1 MNREFRKR
9 KALAKRR
16 TAKGITLV
24 WSAIMLIAM
33 IGFLGIVI
41 DVSFVHLT
49 ANQLQNAADA
59 AALAGARMVRID
71 QAYSRDQAVYIGGL
85 NKAARDPV
93 FLDLNPY
100 NLSDGDIVIGRYS
113 FSTTPR
119 FTPTDASGQPK
130 PNAMKVVARRI
141 ADGSH
146 QPLPLFFGPILLL
159 GGIEDVNV
167 SRYAIA
173 EAEGGLGA
181 GLLVLSEDP
190 TLLPK
195 YYPPLQFSGNPVV
208 EITDGAIQVNMPDP
222 YLPVPASS
230 HPTLCADEFNVVSKI
245 DPTDGY
251 PFCPATGLTITT
263 GQPRI
268 PDPYRNLP
276 APTPNPATPKDGT
289 ITSDPM
295 IFQPGYYPDGIDK
308 ISTGH
313 NITFMPGIY
322 IVGGGKNGQ
331 GGLII
336 TGGNVCAMRVM
347 FYIMG
352 DNEYENGTRAGNLS
366 VTGGTGNV
374 LITEINDINPGAGC
388 DGNTITYS
396 QGNAY
401 VAPYRGI
408 SFFQSRTNPDND
420 ASVGGGT
427 GLDIKGTLY
436 FPRNHVNLSGGS
448 SSLGIE
454 VVAYTV
460 NIVGTGPG
468 TESLLINYDGRNR
481 RPAGKAYLVE

>member
-1 MNREFRKR
+1 MSHEFKKRIASPKNRK
-9 KALAKRR
+9 
-16 TAKGITLV
+16 AKGITLV

-71 QAYSRDQAVYIGGL
+71 QTYARNQAQYIGGL
-85 NKAARDPV
+85 NTAARNPV
-93 FLDLNPY
+93 FLDLNLLNNP
-100 NLSDGDIVIGRYS
+100 DGDIVIGRYS
-113 FSTTPR
+113 FTTTPR

-130 PNAMKVVARRI
+130 PNAMRVVARRT
-141 ADGSH
+141 ADGVH
-146 QPLPLFFGPILLL
+146 QPLSLFFGPIFKVN
-159 GGIEDVNV
+159 DANV

-173 EAEGGLGA
+173 EAQGGLGA

-190 TLLPK
+190 TLGPQ
-195 YYPPLQFSGNPVV
+195 YYPPLQFSGNPIV
-208 EITDGAIQVNMPDP
+208 EVTDGAIQVNMPDP
-222 YLPVPASS
+222 YLPVPAAS
-230 HPTLCADEFNVVSKI
+230 HPTVCAEELNVVSKI

-251 PFCPATGLTITT
+251 TFCPATGLTITT
-263 GQPRI
+263 GQPKI
-268 PDPYRNLP
+268 PDPYRNVP
-276 APTPNPATPKDGT
+276 APARNPSDPCDGT
-289 ITSDPM
+289 IDSNPKT
-295 IFQPGYYPDGIDK
+295 FYPGYYPDGIDK
-308 ISTGH
+308 IT
-313 NITFMPGIY
+313 NTENVTFMPGIY

-336 TGGNVCAMRVM
+336 TGGNVCAKRVM

-352 DNEYENGTRAGNLS
+352 DNEYESGTTAGNLS
-366 VTGGTGNV
+366 VTGGTGNI
-374 LITEINDINPGAGC
+374 LISEINDINPGIGC

-396 QGNAY
+396 QGDAY
-401 VAPYRGI
+401 VATYRGM

-427 GLDIKGTLY
+427 GLDIRGTLY
-436 FPRNHVNLSGGS
+436 FPRNHVKLSGGS

-454 VVAYTV
+454 VIAYTV
-460 NIVGTGPG
+460 NIDGTGPG
-468 TESLLINYDGRNR
+468 NQSLIINYDGRNR